1 MESEKAGHTP
11 AVGEGQ
17 GKGGDAQPDYVCGVQ
32 IIWR

>member
-11 AVGEGQ
+11 AVGEGK
-17 GKGGDAQPDYVCGVQ
+17 GKGGDAQSDVCGVQ